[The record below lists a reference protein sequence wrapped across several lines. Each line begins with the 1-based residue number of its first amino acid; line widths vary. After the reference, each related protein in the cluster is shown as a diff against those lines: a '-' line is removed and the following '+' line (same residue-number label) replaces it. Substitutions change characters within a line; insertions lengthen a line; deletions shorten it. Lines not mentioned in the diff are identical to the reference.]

1 MLAASFWS
9 LLQPAI
15 DLAAA
20 SKEAGG
26 LDMKNH
32 SYIPAAAG
40 LFLGAL
46 FIIAADH
53 LFPEQVGL
61 YDCSN
66 YFLPPRNLHDSLLP
80 CRTL

>member
-1 MLAASFWS
+1 MLINKTVSPPKVMLAASFWS

-20 SKEAGG
+20 SKESGG

-53 LFPEQVGL
+53 LFPEQVGP
-61 YDCSN
+61 YDCFN
-66 YFLPPRNLHDSLLP
+66 YL
-80 CRTL
+80 